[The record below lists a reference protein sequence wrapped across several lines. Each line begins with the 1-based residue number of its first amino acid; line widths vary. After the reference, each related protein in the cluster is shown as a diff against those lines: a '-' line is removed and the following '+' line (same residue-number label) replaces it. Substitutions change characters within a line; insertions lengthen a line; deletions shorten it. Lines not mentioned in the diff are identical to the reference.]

1 MNNYH
6 GTVLWKD
13 WKRILELT
21 SWENIKGEKQVWKKK
36 KSLKIIFKHHFLKF
50 IWTQNVFGF
59 VPATY
64 FNLFFQYTL
73 KEIGNHNFVFATRRW
88 KEQLMSQNLM
98 FFEKMV
104 KFSHG
109 LDVKMLINQFN
120 W

>member
-6 GTVLWKD
+6 GTVLWKT
-13 WKRILELT
+13 WKHILELT
-21 SWENIKGEKQVWKKK
+21 SWENIEAENKFEKK

-50 IWTQNVFGF
+50 IWTQKIFGF

-88 KEQLMSQNLM
+88 KKQMMSQNLF

-104 KFSHG
+104 KFSYG
-109 LDVKMLINQFN
+109 PDVKMLTNQFN